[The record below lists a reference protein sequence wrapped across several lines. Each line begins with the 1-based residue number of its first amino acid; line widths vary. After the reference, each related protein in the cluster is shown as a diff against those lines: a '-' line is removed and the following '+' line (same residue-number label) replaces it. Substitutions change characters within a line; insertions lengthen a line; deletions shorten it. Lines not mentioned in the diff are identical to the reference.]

1 MKVSLHLLLD
11 VAVTEMMD
19 QFLGTVAFSPPSSH
33 IFVVLANI
41 LAPWCHLFGIH
52 NKNHTSAAIKT
63 MVDLPST
70 NGGLYLCPQKK
81 STVILLVSWAALAVA
96 LNLAFLPLAS
106 NTYGSLQN
114 RQLFNGAP
122 RVKVFSAFVD
132 NPVAQKERRAL
143 AQHDAVEHIVM
154 TTTQMQEFLLTE
166 PCGEGVLER
175 YNDLL
180 FIGRRLLAQE
190 VWKYCSLSVYG
201 GMYLDAETPMIPAIE
216 DLLDNHHNMAV
227 LSDSVSPDTL
237 HGSFLLIRE
246 THSTVT
252 IEMLRLLMTT
262 PEEELDD
269 LPLKLAETLY
279 RLVKEQVPSA
289 STLAPGQ
296 NSDLWYLLDLQC
308 STDTHCSANPGDR
321 LR

>member
-1 MKVSLHLLLD
+1 M
-11 VAVTEMMD
+11 TD
-19 QFLGTVAFSPPSSH
+19 QQ
-33 IFVVLANI
+33 
-41 LAPWCHLFGIH
+41 
-52 NKNHTSAAIKT
+52 SA
-63 MVDLPST
+63 
-70 NGGLYLCPQKK
+70 NGGFSLCPQRK
-81 STVILLVSWAALAVA
+81 STVVLLISWAALAVL
-96 LNLAFLPLAS
+96 LNLSFLPLAS
-106 NTYGSLQN
+106 NTYDSLHS
-114 RQLFNGAP
+114 RHLFNGAP
-122 RVKVFSAFVD
+122 RVKIFSAFVD

-154 TTTQMQEFLLTE
+154 TTTQMQEFLMTE

-180 FIGRRLLAQE
+180 YIGRRLLAQE

-201 GMYLDAETPMIPAIE
+201 GMYLDAETPMIPAVE

-246 THSTVT
+246 THSTIT

-262 PEEELDD
+262 PEEELDG
-269 LPLKLAETLY
+269 LPLNLAKTLY
-279 RLVKEQVPSA
+279 RLVKEQLPSS
-289 STLAPGQ
+289 STLSAGA
-296 NSDLWYLLDLQC
+296 NGEYWYLLEQQC
-308 STDTHCSANPGDR
+308 SADAHCSANPGDR

>member
-1 MKVSLHLLLD
+1 MAEQLSLN
-11 VAVTEMMD
+11 
-19 QFLGTVAFSPPSSH
+19 S
-33 IFVVLANI
+33 
-41 LAPWCHLFGIH
+41 
-52 NKNHTSAAIKT
+52 
-63 MVDLPST
+63 
-70 NGGLYLCPQKK
+70 GLSFCPQRK
-81 STVILLVSWAALAVA
+81 STVILLFSWAALAVL
-96 LNLAFLPLAS
+96 LNLSFLPLAS
-106 NTYGSLQN
+106 NTYDSLHK

-154 TTTQMQEFLLTE
+154 TTSQMQEFLMSE

-175 YNDLL
+175 FNDLL

-190 VWKYCSLSVYG
+190 IWKYCALSVHG
-201 GMYLDAETPMIPAIE
+201 GMYLDAETPMIPAVE

-252 IEMLRLLMTT
+252 IEMLRLLMVT
-262 PEEELDD
+262 PEEELNN
-269 LPLKLAETLY
+269 LPLNLAKTLY
-279 RLVKEQVPSA
+279 RLVKEQVSSSA
-289 STLAPGQ
+289 SSLTPGP
-296 NSDLWYLLDLQC
+296 NGNLWYLLEQEC
-308 STDTHCSANPGDR
+308 STHAHCSANPGDR
-321 LR
+321 LK